1 MFHLHN
7 FFFKN
12 ETEEVIYFQNAVF
25 GFYLFLFF
33 KENDTQ
39 EPKES

>member
-1 MFHLHN
+1 MFHLRD
-7 FFFKN
+7 FFKN

-25 GFYLFLFF
+25 GFFYFF
-33 KENDTQ
+33 KENETQ